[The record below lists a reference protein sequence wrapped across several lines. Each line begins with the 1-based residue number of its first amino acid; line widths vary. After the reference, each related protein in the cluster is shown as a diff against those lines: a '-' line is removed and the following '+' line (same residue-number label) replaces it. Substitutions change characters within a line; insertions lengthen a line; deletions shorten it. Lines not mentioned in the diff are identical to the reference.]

1 MHSLPDPRTSTQQRV
16 GRWKMLLVLAMCA
29 APVVASYFTFYVVK
43 PSGSA
48 YGELVAPAV
57 DMPADL
63 PLTDLQGRPVAPASL
78 RGQWLLAVVQ
88 GSDCPAA
95 CERQLFV
102 QRQLREMLG
111 KERARVDKLWLIP
124 DTGTPRAEVLAAIGQ
139 KGAEVTVLRVPAERL
154 AAWLEPAAG
163 HGLAKHFYIID
174 PMGRWM
180 ERAPA
185 EPEPKKLKADLDKL
199 LRASASWDTAGR

>member
-1 MHSLPDPRTSTQQRV
+1 MHSLPDPRVVPQQRA

-48 YGELVAPAV
+48 YGELIAPAV

-111 KERARVDKLWLIP
+111 KERARVDKVWFIP
-124 DTGTPRAEVLAAIGQ
+124 DDGMPRAEVLAAVSQ

-154 AAWLEPAAG
+154 QAWLKPAQGQSLAG
-163 HGLAKHFYIID
+163 HFYVID
-174 PMGRWM
+174 PMNRWM